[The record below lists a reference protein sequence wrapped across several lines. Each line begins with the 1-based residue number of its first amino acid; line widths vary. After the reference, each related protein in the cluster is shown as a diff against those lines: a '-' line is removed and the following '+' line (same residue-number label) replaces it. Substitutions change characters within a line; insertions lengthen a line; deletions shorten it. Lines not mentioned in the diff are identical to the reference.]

1 MGNKYNGEAKL
12 TIARAGSSNFLRMSV
27 LDKTSGTEVLE
38 LLISH
43 EDLARA
49 LTGQGR
55 VGCEA
60 TWNTERL
67 GLRKESKTEGGV
79 TKDNIKSFEVDGWK
93 ARIGDLGNIHRLN
106 RNSKEVSYSVVF
118 FRWVKD

>member
-1 MGNKYNGEAKL
+1 MYV
-12 TIARAGSSNFLRMSV
+12 M
-27 LDKTSGTEVLE
+27 DKKSGTEPLE
-38 LLISH
+38 ILISY
-43 EDLARA
+43 EELARA

-55 VGCEA
+55 VECEA
-60 TWNTERL
+60 IWNTERL